1 MPKMSGIET
10 AFCRSALWGRF
21 ARDIIVP
28 WSLGGQDLG
37 GDVLELGAGSGQM
50 AAALLQRS
58 PGMRLTLT
66 DIDER
71 RSSPWKWCSRL
82 RGCRGLVPVRSA
94 GSA

>member
-10 AFCRSALWGRF
+10 AFCHSALWGRF

-50 AAALLQRS
+50 AAAL
-58 PGMRLTLT
+58 P
-66 DIDER
+66 
-71 RSSPWKWCSRL
+71 
-82 RGCRGLVPVRSA
+82 
-94 GSA
+94 